1 MLRFAIQLFAMVAM
15 ATLLAEGIGVGY
27 LCATGSVDKVKMLQI
42 MAIVHGVALPNNS
55 GADARGAG
63 RQEPSEQVSFEEIEK
78 RRALEAHYL
87 ETKMMALEKG
97 LREIRMERELLSIDL
112 DQIKRLQTGF
122 NKRLDTLQEQLT
134 LEGIA
139 QQRQIWSKIEPAL
152 AKAQIMN
159 MVDAGEIDD
168 VVVLLTDMPVAT
180 QAKIISE
187 FQLDNPK
194 ERDAMDEILR
204 KIRKGLPAVTLI
216 EDARKEL
223 SAEKAKTR

>member
-1 MLRFAIQLFAMVAM
+1 MLRIFIQLFAGVAA
-15 ATLLAEGIGVGY
+15 ATILAEGIGVGY
-27 LCATGSVDKVKMLQI
+27 LCVTHAVDKTKVLRI
-42 MAIVHGVALPNNS
+42 MAIVHGVELPVAGKKTAGS
-55 GADARGAG
+55 AARK
-63 RQEPSEQVSFEEIEK
+63 PTEQVSFEDIEK
-78 RRALEAHYL
+78 RRAMEAHYL
-87 ETKMMALEKG
+87 ETKTIALEKG
-97 LREIRMERELLSIDL
+97 LREIRAEREMLGIDL

-122 NKRLDTLQEQLT
+122 NNRLDTLQQQLT

-139 QQRQIWSKIEPAL
+139 QQRRIWTKIEPGL

-159 MVDAGEIDD
+159 MVDADEIDD
-168 VVVLLTDMPVAT
+168 VVVLLSDMPVAT

-223 SAEKAKTR
+223 TIKQAKKP

>member
-1 MLRFAIQLFAMVAM
+1 MMLRIFIQLLASISV

-27 LCATGSVDKVKMLQI
+27 LCATDAIDKTKILRI
-42 MAIVHGVALPNNS
+42 MAIVHGVELPVP
-55 GADARGAG
+55 AKKDAG
-63 RQEPSEQVSFEEIEK
+63 RAKPTSSEQVSFADIEK
-78 RRALEAHYL
+78 RRAMEAHYL
-87 ETKMMALEKG
+87 ETKTIALEKG
-97 LREIRMERELLSIDL
+97 LREIRMERELLGIDL

-122 NKRLDTLQEQLT
+122 NNRLDTLQQQLT

-139 QQRQIWSKIEPAL
+139 QQRRIWTKIEPAL

-159 MVDAGEIDD
+159 MVDADEIDD
-168 VVVLLTDMPVAT
+168 VVVLLSDMPVAT

-223 SAEKAKTR
+223 TAKQAKKP